1 MTVFHEN
8 LMWERIKVDHSLYF
22 MFTQSVSVWELDMD
36 SYTFLE
42 VDDTFQDMFK
52 ACHVPNL
59 LGDMRNDQ
67 LFAF

>member
-1 MTVFHEN
+1 
-8 LMWERIKVDHSLYF
+8 
-22 MFTQSVSVWELDMD
+22 MD

-52 ACHVPNL
+52 VCHVPNL

-67 LFAF
+67 LFAFQRFSWSSTKSRKKRDVNKFVIIK